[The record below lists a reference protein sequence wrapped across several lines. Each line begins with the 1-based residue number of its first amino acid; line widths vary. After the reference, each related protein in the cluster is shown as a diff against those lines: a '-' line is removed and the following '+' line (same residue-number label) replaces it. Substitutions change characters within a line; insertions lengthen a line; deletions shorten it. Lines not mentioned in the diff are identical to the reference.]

1 MNSNRWWHTLFAA
14 TMAVLTTIAL
24 SNLIQGRGDEIRALA
39 AVALLVVAYVT
50 LGRRGFSDERLG
62 RGFAVVLVLCS
73 GVAVSADASMAIIQC
88 IAMPL
93 MWILLPRIRDAVIG
107 NAVLA
112 LVIGAAMS
120 WSLRRESDG
129 VVQSI
134 LTEALSF
141 AGSLA
146 LGLWISRIAELSEER
161 ARLLDE
167 LRAAEAQVEAL
178 GRQAGITSERERWA
192 RDIHDTIA
200 QSLTGLVMLGQRAQ
214 RELAAAAPRPSG
226 PSGPSSPLSVTLHL
240 LEDTAREALAETR
253 SLVAAT
259 APVDLGAGITA
270 ALERFGA
277 RFERETGV
285 AVGVVAPPDSGHAE
299 HRSPRDSDVVLL
311 RCAQEALA
319 NVRKH
324 SAASAVEMRLTETA
338 GHVSLTIRDDGRGF
352 DAAQPLSGFGLN
364 GMRERVSLVGGHV
377 EIESLVGDGTIVS
390 VTLPDVGEVPAS
402 GRPTPLRAGVTA

>member
-1 MNSNRWWHTLFAA
+1 MNSNRWWHTLFAV

-24 SNLIQGRGDEIRALA
+24 SNLFQGRGGEIRALA
-39 AVALLVVAYVT
+39 AVALLIVAYVT
-50 LGRRGFSDERLG
+50 LGWRGFSDERLG
-62 RGFAVVLVLCS
+62 RGFAIILVLCS

-112 LVIGAAMS
+112 LVIGAAMT

-129 VVQSI
+129 AVQSI

-161 ARLLDE
+161 ARLVDE

-226 PSGPSSPLSVTLHL
+226 PSSPLSETLHL

-270 ALERFGA
+270 ALERLGA

-285 AVGVVAPPDSGHAE
+285 AVGVVAPPDTAQAK
-299 HRSPRDSDVVLL
+299 RPSPRDSDVVLL

-352 DAAQPLSGFGLN
+352 DATQPLAGFGLN

-377 EIESLVGDGTIVS
+377 DIESLVGDGTIVS
-390 VTLPDVGEVPAS
+390 VTLPDVGAASAS
-402 GRPTPLRAGVTA
+402 GRPAPLRAGVTA

>member
-1 MNSNRWWHTLFAA
+1 MNGNRWWHTLFAV

-24 SNLIQGRGDEIRALA
+24 SNLFQGHGDEICALA
-39 AVALLVVAYVT
+39 AVALLIVAYVT

-120 WSLRRESDG
+120 WSLRRESGG

-226 PSGPSSPLSVTLHL
+226 PSGPLSETLHL

-270 ALERFGA
+270 ALERLGA

-285 AVGVVAPPDSGHAE
+285 AVGVVAEPDTAHPE
-299 HRSPRDSDVVLL
+299 HRSARDSDVVLL

-352 DAAQPLSGFGLN
+352 DATQPLAGFGLN

-390 VTLPDVGEVPAS
+390 VTLPDVAEASAS
-402 GRPTPLRAGVTA
+402 GRPAPLRAGVTA

>member
-1 MNSNRWWHTLFAA
+1 MNGNRWWHTLFAV

-24 SNLIQGRGDEIRALA
+24 SNLFQGHGDEIRALA
-39 AVALLVVAYVT
+39 AVALLIVAYVT

-112 LVIGAAMS
+112 IIIGAAMS
-120 WSLRRESDG
+120 WALRRESDG

-226 PSGPSSPLSVTLHL
+226 PSSPLSETLHL

-259 APVDLGAGITA
+259 APVDLDAGITA
-270 ALERFGA
+270 ALERLGA

-285 AVGVVAPPDSGHAE
+285 VVGVVAPPDTAQAE

-338 GHVSLTIRDDGRGF
+338 GHMSLTIRDDGRGF

-402 GRPTPLRAGVTA
+402 GRPTPLRAGGTA